1 MAKRDHQEESLH
13 YLMINVLVDSLMIN
27 VLVDSLEK
35 EGFVVN
41 ADHVGGL
48 RTRPAS
54 VGGFTPDIEA
64 RRGSDLR
71 LIEVETQSTVDLPET
86 QQQLTYLAAGRGTAY
101 LAVPFDCIEGARKLR
116 DELDIDIV
124 ILPCYPFVRYVGMPK

>member
-1 MAKRDHQEESLH
+1 MTKRDHEEESLH
-13 YLMINVLVDSLMIN
+13 YLMIN

-48 RTRPAS
+48 RRKPADL
-54 VGGFTPDIEA
+54 GGYTPDIEA
-64 RRGSDLR
+64 RKGGEVR
-71 LIEVETQSTVDLPET
+71 LIEVETRSTIDLPET
-86 QQQLTYLAAGRGTAY
+86 HEQLAHLAAGLGTAY
-101 LAVPFDCIEGARKLR
+101 LAIPFDCIEGARKTR

>member
-1 MAKRDHQEESLH
+1 
-13 YLMINVLVDSLMIN
+13 MIN

-35 EGFVVN
+35 EGFAVN

-48 RTRPAS
+48 RKKPAP

-64 RRGSDLR
+64 RRGEDLR
-71 LIEVETQSTVDLPET
+71 LIEVETESTIDLPET
-86 QQQLTYLAAGRGTAY
+86 QEQLGILSAGRGTAY
-101 LAVPFDCIEGARKLR
+101 LAIPFDCIERARALR
-116 DELDIDIV
+116 DDLDIEFT